1 MIVLLSSSYFS
12 DLKVDRFD
20 WLAPWL
26 LEKQKGGYSYASVL
40 FVQRDSA
47 EDPLDDSGTVQQQ
60 LDQVT
65 CNHVDV
71 PGGWDLIA

>member
-1 MIVLLSSSYFS
+1 MEAVSL
-12 DLKVDRFD
+12 
-20 WLAPWL
+20 
-26 LEKQKGGYSYASVL
+26 GSVF

-65 CNHVDV
+65 DKYNV
-71 PGGWDLIA
+71 PFVYMKHGGQMVSLLLSKEPGVNAGQPHCILF